1 MSNTKQNRPE
11 VDEVLMQFAVEQD
24 IPTPGQLQRYITEFP
39 EFKAELIEFAASL
52 VEDQF
57 HGEPVE
63 TETSEAAA
71 QRGISQFQNL
81 RYEYAKRGIPA
92 ASVRADNPISRLSKG
107 EFGQLAEKL
116 QLPKRVVAKI
126 RDRKIRFASVPT
138 RLIDALASIL
148 GVAREVVVMH
158 LMAKPQMARLTTS
171 SLSPGEAGEV
181 RQESFEEALVSA
193 HLSPEQVS
201 ETIQRF
207 SE

>member
-1 MSNTKQNRPE
+1 MSHTKQNRPE
-11 VDEVLMQFAVEQD
+11 VDEVLMQFAVERD
-24 IPTPGQLQRYITEFP
+24 IPTPGQLQRYIQDFP
-39 EFKAELIEFAASL
+39 QFKTELIEFAASL

-71 QRGISQFQNL
+71 QRGVSQFQNL
-81 RYEYAKRGIPA
+81 RYEYAKRGIPM
-92 ASVRADNPISRLSKG
+92 ASARADNPISRLSKG
-107 EFGQLAEKL
+107 EFGQLVERL
-116 QLPKRVVAKI
+116 QLPTRVVAKI
-126 RDRKIRFASVPT
+126 RDRTIRFTSMPP
-138 RLIDALASIL
+138 RLADALASIL

-171 SLSPGEAGEV
+171 SLSPGESGEI

-201 ETIQRF
+201 ETIKRF
-207 SE
+207 SD

>member
-1 MSNTKQNRPE
+1 MSHTKQNRPA
-11 VDEVLMQFAVEQD
+11 VDEVLMQFAVERD

-52 VEDQF
+52 IEDQF

-71 QRGISQFQNL
+71 QRGVSQFQNL
-81 RYEYAKRGIPA
+81 RYEYAKRGIHV
-92 ASVRADNPISRLSKG
+92 ASARADNPISRLSKG

-138 RLIDALASIL
+138 RLIDAMASIL

-171 SLSPGEAGEV
+171 SLSPGEASEI

-201 ETIQRF
+201 ETIRRF